1 MLLPCRLPG
10 DAQGCTRRRV
20 LRTPIRRGT
29 ATAMRRH
36 SVDALSRAVGQ
47 WELLGSQDP
56 LWAVLTL
63 PGKEGGRWSLEEFM
77 ATGVEEV
84 DNILRQTADLGIPV
98 PRRTALDF
106 GCGVGRL
113 TQALCRHFDH
123 CDGVDVATSMIATA
137 GQINAYPDRCAYH
150 LNSTPDLRLFSEE
163 SFSFI
168 YSALVLQHMHPDL
181 ACRYIRELIR
191 VLAHDGVLV
200 FQIPSAGLSSTSVA
214 ETSSCHTQPL
224 PESALRATI
233 TLSTAPSH
241 ASAGEQVSIAATV
254 VNSGTGTWPSSPSC
268 TARYRIQMANR
279 WLTPQGSVYQHDDG
293 RCPLPR
299 DLPPND
305 RIELT
310 LLATVPR
317 APGAYILELDMVQE
331 EVCWFQAVGSTPARL
346 SFDVLPPDSG
356 TALIHSGT
364 ASPPVFR
371 SVMPRPFR
379 YRYPHTTDL
388 LKRLGLWDS
397 FQAAGNW
404 LRRDLRRA
412 VPVSMDMYQIPRNTI
427 ENLIADCGVELRAAR
442 TQTWDSGIQSTHYWV
457 TRRRTE
463 EGT

>member
-1 MLLPCRLPG
+1 
-10 DAQGCTRRRV
+10 
-20 LRTPIRRGT
+20 
-29 ATAMRRH
+29 
-36 SVDALSRAVGQ
+36 
-47 WELLGSQDP
+47 
-56 LWAVLTL
+56 
-63 PGKEGGRWSLEEFM
+63 M

-84 DNILRQTADLGIPV
+84 DNILRQTADLGIAI
-98 PRRTALDF
+98 PRRSALDF

-150 LNSTPDLRLFSEE
+150 LNRTPDLRLFSDE

-181 ACRYIRELIR
+181 ACQYIRELIR

-200 FQIPSAGLSSTSVA
+200 FQIPSAGLSSTSVSK
-214 ETSSCHTQPL
+214 TSSCHAHPL

-233 TLSTAPSH
+233 TLSAAPSH

-254 VNSGTGTWPSSPSC
+254 VNSGTSTWPSSPSC

-279 WLTPQGSVYQHDDG
+279 WLTPQGSVYKDDDG
-293 RCPLPR
+293 RCPLRR

-346 SFDVLPPDSG
+346 SFEVLPPESG
-356 TALIHSGT
+356 SALIHSGT
-364 ASPPVFR
+364 ASPPVSR
-371 SVMPRPFR
+371 SVMRRPFR
-379 YRYPHTTDL
+379 YRYPRTTDL
-388 LKRLGLWDS
+388 LESLGLWDCFRS
-397 FQAAGNW
+397 ARSR
-404 LRRDLRRA
+404 LHRDVRPGVSA
-412 VPVSMDMYQIPRNTI
+412 SMDMYEIPRSTI
-427 ENLIADCGVELRAAR
+427 EKLITDCGAELRAAR
-442 TQTWDSGIQSTHYWV
+442 TQTWGSGIQSTHYWV
-457 TRRRTE
+457 TESCTE
-463 EGT
+463 DGR